1 MPKVGWAGKLWNLDV
16 DANDCFDYFDYFDFF
31 DFFDDF
37 DDDLDD
43 DFDDIDDY
51 SDVDDDDDDDD
62 GDKDI
67 DGDDEHHLM
76 VDLCTCEHYVGPS
89 LPCSAPDIKIINII
103 SFYWPL
109 PKQGTGINYDNSMC
123 IKHIFFRFPPCLF
136 KNPF

>member
-1 MPKVGWAGKLWNLDV
+1 MVRFLF
-16 DANDCFDYFDYFDFF
+16 NDPGSHGRPCCRLSLN
-31 DFFDDF
+31 
-37 DDDLDD
+37 DDDGDK
-43 DFDDIDDY
+43 DIDNN
-51 SDVDDDDDDDD
+51 DDDDDG

-89 LPCSAPDIKIINII
+89 FPCSAPDIKIINII

-123 IKHIFFRFPPCLF
+123 IEHIISFRFPPCLF